1 MDKTSLK
8 ETEKQTLET
17 FKKHRP
23 SEYFSHKIDNSQN
36 YFRDHDERVENLYR
50 FGLTFPPEVF
60 DGRSLIDLGC
70 GTGEHTVSLARW
82 GAICTLVEMNA
93 DALNVARHVFSSFT
107 KNAGRHTFINSSLF
121 DLDLDRLRGRFD
133 IAHSRGVFTHVA
145 DKRLAFEILTELAKP
160 GGYVI
165 YGDRNTSGGVQEM
178 LQRYAIYRLGGQSDE
193 KIVETAEVL
202 FSKDIDRSQQ
212 AVPRTREAIIFDR
225 WVIQQQDDPSIKDVF
240 KFFDSKGI
248 KFISSWPRIDFLGRG
263 SSTFSNPYHPNH
275 IIRGSGLIESIWMIL
290 NEGEEENLSSFENF
304 GNPDFFSA
312 VADMSSLLRNLRYD
326 SLPDYN
332 LLGQKVSNA
341 RDALSDGLVLD
352 RLLLRFRV
360 FFEEVVTFLEMIDS
374 GESLPRIRDTIDSFS
389 ILFQGFSGVRHVD
402 YVGYKPL

>member
-1 MDKTSLK
+1 MDKTLLK
-8 ETEKQTLET
+8 ETEKETLGT

-50 FGLTFPPEVF
+50 FGLTFPPEFF

-82 GAICTLVEMNA
+82 GAICTLVEMNM
-93 DALNVARHVFSSFT
+93 DALNVARNVFSSFT
-107 KNAGRHTFINSSLF
+107 ENAGRHTFINSSLF
-121 DLDLDRLRGRFD
+121 DLDLDRLRGQFD

-145 DKRLAFEILTELAKP
+145 DKRLAFDILTELAKP

-165 YGDRNTSGGVQEM
+165 YGDRNTAGGVQEM

-202 FSKDIDRSQQ
+202 FSKDIDRSQK

-225 WVIQQQDDPSIKDVF
+225 WVIQQQDDPSIQDVF
-240 KFFDSKGI
+240 NFFDSNGI
-248 KFISSWPRIDFLGRG
+248 KFVSSWPRIDFLGRG
-263 SSTFSNPYHPNH
+263 SSTFSNPSNPNL
-275 IIRGSGLIESIWMIL
+275 IVRGAGLIESIWMIL
-290 NEGEEENLSSFENF
+290 NQGEEENLSSFENF

-312 VADMSSLLRNLRYD
+312 VNELSSLLRNLRYD

-332 LLGQKVSNA
+332 LIGQKASNA

-360 FFEEVVTFLEMIDS
+360 FFEEVVTFLEMVDS

-389 ILFQGFSGVRHVD
+389 ILFQGFAGVRHVD
-402 YVGYKPL
+402 YVGYKPV